1 MRFDSQVELDFW
13 KGYRRM
19 RPWELRGM
27 LPQHDTGKYRIDF
40 AIHRRK
46 FGIEIDGLRYHDGQ
60 DAFMRDRRRQRDLE
74 MDGWR
79 ITRFAAKEIMND
91 VDACIREAAEQA
103 RELVIA

>member
-1 MRFDSQVELDFW
+1 
-13 KGYRRM
+13 
-19 RPWELRGM
+19 
-27 LPQHDTGKYRIDF
+27 
-40 AIHRRK
+40 
-46 FGIEIDGLRYHDGQ
+46 
-60 DAFMRDRRRQRDLE
+60 